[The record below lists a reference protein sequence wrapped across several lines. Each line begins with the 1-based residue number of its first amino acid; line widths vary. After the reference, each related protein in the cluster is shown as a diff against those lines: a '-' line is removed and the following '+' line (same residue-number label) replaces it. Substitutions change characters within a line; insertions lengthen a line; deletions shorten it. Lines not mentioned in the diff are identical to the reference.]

1 MSLSRHLNSDRVIQ
15 EAREH
20 AKKHRGGRETVHDML
35 DRGESGAHLAPA
47 HQRKTD
53 YDTDPIP
60 KYRIPTKGTDA
71 ETAYDLVNSELLL
84 DGNPQL
90 NLASFVHTHMNEC
103 VRPLE

>member
-1 MSLSRHLNSDRVIQ
+1 MSLSRHLNPDRVIQ

-20 AKKHRGGRETVHDML
+20 AKKHRNGRETVHDML
-35 DRGESGAHLAPA
+35 QRGEASGHLHRTHNGHAN
-47 HQRKTD
+47 

-71 ETAYDLVNSELLL
+71 KTAYDLVNSELLL

-90 NLASFVHTHMNEC
+90 NLASFVHTQMNEY
-103 VRPLE
+103 VLSL